1 VVVFSW
7 QALLGR
13 LPTRVNLA
21 KRGVISSGGQV
32 NYPCCLED
40 RETED
45 HLFLLCPFAWKIWT
59 EVYKW
64 FELVEV
70 LPNIIGALFIGFF
83 CCFKKKAHNEIVM
96 LWQAVV

>member
-1 VVVFSW
+1 MVFSW
-7 QALLGR
+7 QALLVR

-32 NYPCCLED
+32 NCPCSED

-45 HLFLLCPFAWKIWT
+45 HLFLLCPFTWKIWT

-64 FELVEV
+64 FGLVEV
-70 LPNIIGALFIGFF
+70 LPNIIGALFLGFF
-83 CCFKKKAHNEIVM
+83 WCFKA
-96 LWQAVV
+96 